1 MQKNI
6 LLDFQ
11 PALIQSLKTYNK
23 EKFVADLMSGL
34 IVGEDNICTDIHMS
48 VERAKQIDDRLKKE
62 HKHKHH

>member
-34 IVGEDNICTDIHMS
+34 IVDENDICTDIHMA

-62 HKHKHH
+62 HTHKHH

>member
-34 IVGEDNICTDIHMS
+34 IVDENDICTDIHMA
-48 VERAKQIDDRLKKE
+48 VERAKQIDDRPKKE
-62 HKHKHH
+62 HKQRHH